1 MDRDRYGGGR
11 DLRELAGHAGSRLS
25 ARLGNVWWA
34 FMVRG
39 LLAGVL
45 GIAALFWPSG
55 SLDLLIRIVG
65 VYCLADG
72 AAALFGALRAA
83 ERGPLLSQALVAL
96 AIGLI
101 LLLWPGATVRAL
113 LMVFGIFALITGI
126 SQIMAAR
133 QIRAEGSDS
142 GFMMSIGVVA
152 AAVGLILVLWPGTG
166 VVAISWF
173 IAVVALL
180 IAALLIFLAIRLKR
194 VKERLDAR
202 SFARSAPD
210 L

>member
-1 MDRDRYGGGR
+1 M
-11 DLRELAGHAGSRLS
+11 GSRLS
-25 ARLGNVWWA
+25 GRLGNVWWA

-45 GIAALFWPSG
+45 GIVALFWPSG

-101 LLLWPGATVRAL
+101 LLLWPGATVRVL

-126 SQIMAAR
+126 SQILAAR
-133 QIRAEGSDS
+133 QIGAEGSDS
-142 GFMMSIGVVA
+142 GFMTIGVVT
-152 AAVGLILVLWPGTG
+152 AAVGLILVLWPSTG
-166 VVAISWF
+166 VVAISWL
-173 IAVVALL
+173 IALVALS
-180 IAALLIFLAIRLKR
+180 IAAFLIFLAIRLKR

-202 SFARSAPD
+202 SFGRSAAPD
-210 L
+210 R